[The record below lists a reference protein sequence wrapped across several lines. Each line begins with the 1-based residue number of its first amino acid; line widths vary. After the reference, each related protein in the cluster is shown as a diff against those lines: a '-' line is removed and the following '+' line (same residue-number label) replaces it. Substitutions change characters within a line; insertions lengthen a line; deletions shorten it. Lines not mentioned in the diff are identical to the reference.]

1 MYVYIQGEAVQ
12 NRENEILQLLF
23 LFSGGGGG
31 DKIWKFD
38 EHDKI
43 ASFEK
48 LIFEKVKR
56 NSISSKKILK
66 IEIEL
71 NNF

>member
-23 LFSGGGGG
+23 LFSGRRG

>member
-12 NRENEILQLLF
+12 NRENEILRQLLF
-23 LFSGGGGG
+23 LFSERG

-66 IEIEL
+66 IEIER
-71 NNF
+71 

>member
-12 NRENEILQLLF
+12 NRENEILLRQLLF
-23 LFSGGGGG
+23 LFSGRGGG

-66 IEIEL
+66 IEIER
-71 NNF
+71 

>member
-1 MYVYIQGEAVQ
+1 MYIYRVRPCKIEKMKYYYDNFFFFFQ
-12 NRENEILQLLF
+12 
-23 LFSGGGGG
+23 GGGG

-66 IEIEL
+66 IEIER
-71 NNF
+71 

>member
-12 NRENEILQLLF
+12 NRENEILRQLLF
-23 LFSGGGGG
+23 LFSGRGEG

-66 IEIEL
+66 IEIER
-71 NNF
+71 